1 MNISYLYILHVISA
15 IIMIALNFYAFAAQ
29 IPDRRKTILMRS
41 GIASLFVFLSGFAI
55 HGMQKVGFPGWI
67 IVKIICWFILSA
79 LAGMAYRFR
88 NKIKVL
94 MVINFLAVLTAL
106 TMVYL
111 KPF

>member
-29 IPDRRKTILMRS
+29 LPERRKTILMRS
-41 GIASLFVFLSGFAI
+41 GIASLFVFLTGFGI
-55 HGMQKVGFPGWI
+55 HGMLKMDFQGWF
-67 IVKIICWFILSA
+67 IVKIVCWFILSA

-88 NKIKVL
+88 TKIKLL
-94 MVINFLAVLTAL
+94 MFINFLAVLTAL
-106 TMVYL
+106 VMVYL